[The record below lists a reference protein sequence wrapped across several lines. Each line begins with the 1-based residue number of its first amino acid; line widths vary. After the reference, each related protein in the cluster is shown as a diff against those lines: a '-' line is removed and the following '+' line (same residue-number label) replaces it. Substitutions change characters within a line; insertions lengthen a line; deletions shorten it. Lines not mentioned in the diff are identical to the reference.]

1 MRVKTDERRQAIM
14 EAAAALFREVGYER
28 TSMAAISARLGGSK
42 ATLYSYFKSKEE
54 LFAAVM
60 MESMGEQADKMIGLL
75 AEPAGD
81 PKSALLAFGEAYLDL
96 VLSDDVVAMLRVGLV
111 DANHATLGPLLYASG
126 PEHGW
131 DQVACRLALWSSEGL
146 IAVTDAK
153 LAALQ
158 LKGLLEA
165 GLFEPKFYGATPAVD
180 RNAVLSS
187 AVDIFLSAYKPIR

>member
-165 GLFEPKFYGATPAVD
+165 GLFEPKLYAATPAVD

>member
-96 VLSDDVVAMLRVGLV
+96 VLSDDGVAMLRVGRV
-111 DANHATLGPLLYASG
+111 DANHASLGPLRYASG

-146 IAVTDAK
+146 IAVTDAR

-165 GLFEPKFYGATPAVD
+165 GLFEPKLYGATPAVD